1 MCLCPCPCVCEE
13 DVQKKRVKKEKWNWK
28 EIRKR
33 NERVKKQERRENIN
47 LLIQIN
53 THTDKHTHRSNTSS
67 NIPAC
72 WPPYDAFCCKELSIL
87 AVLSTNLLTV
97 ITFNFPLISY
107 NLILKQCISY
117 NWSNSNI
124 SPMSCLSISSH
135 LISKMTYC
143 NSCWNLL
150 CFSSFSLSHFLHLLI
165 NCKSCRFKNLK

>member
-1 MCLCPCPCVCEE
+1 MYVYVCVRVCVWGRRSE
-13 DVQKKRVKKEKWNWK
+13 KKSKERKMKLKRDKKKKWKSKETGEK
-28 EIRKR
+28 RKH
-33 NERVKKQERRENIN
+33 K
-47 LLIQIN
+47 L